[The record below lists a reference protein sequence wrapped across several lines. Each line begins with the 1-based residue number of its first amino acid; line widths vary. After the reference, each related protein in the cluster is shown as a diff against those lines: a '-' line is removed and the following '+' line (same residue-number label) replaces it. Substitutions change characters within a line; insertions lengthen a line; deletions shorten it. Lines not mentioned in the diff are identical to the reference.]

1 MSAERPRPA
10 KKPWAQMSRFERAT
24 AVAIWGLV
32 AALFVSI
39 AVTLLL
45 R

>member
-1 MSAERPRPA
+1 MADRPKPV
-10 KKPWAQMSRFERAT
+10 KKPWAQMTRAERAT
-24 AVAIWGLV
+24 AVAIWGVV